1 MIVRLVR
8 LFSKDTK
15 AEALARCSIFSGL
28 SKRELRQL
36 ASASDDIEVPAGK
49 VLAREGRLGT
59 EFFVIAEGEAEV
71 TRDGKRLA
79 TLGGNDFFGE
89 IALLDGGPR
98 TATITATTPLR
109 AFVLTTRAFWSVL
122 DENQAVAQKILRA
135 VARRFRALADD
146 PTL

>member
-8 LFSKDTK
+8 LSSKDTK
-15 AEALARCSIFSGL
+15 AVVLARCSIFSGL

-36 ASASDDIEVPAGK
+36 ASASEDIEVPAGK
-49 VLAREGRLGT
+49 VLAREGRPGT

-79 TLGGNDFFGE
+79 TLSGNDFFGE

-98 TATITATTPLR
+98 TATVTATTPLR
-109 AFVLTTRAFWSVL
+109 AFILTTRAFWSVL
-122 DENQAVAQKILRA
+122 NENQAVAQKILRA